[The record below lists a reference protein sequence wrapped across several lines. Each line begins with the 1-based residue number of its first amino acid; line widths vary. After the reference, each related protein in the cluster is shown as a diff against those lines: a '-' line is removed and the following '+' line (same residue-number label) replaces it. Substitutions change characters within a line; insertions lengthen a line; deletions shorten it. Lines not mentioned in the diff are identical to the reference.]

1 MKTKYLKSYIILFS
15 VLFLTETVLFS
26 APTAKNFLKDG
37 GMETLGKSD
46 SPWKLIYSGAPSQI
60 TSREE
65 DGNRFLH
72 VKTEKNGKS
81 GMYGAKQ
88 VLIFDPPIYMP
99 IRFGGRARV
108 ESEVKALE
116 GNRHDFNIYIDAFYE
131 DDSPLWGARA
141 HFRQEERDWHE
152 TSDVIWPE
160 KPIKKVEIFVLFRD
174 YGGEVSF
181 DDIFFGELLPEM
193 QNFRAV
199 GGLTGEGSV
208 AISGQIYW
216 NPRFNK
222 EPFSV
227 ELYQITDGKETAI
240 PVDFQSDNRTFFVN
254 VMTEKNAKN
263 VGNTDSGTKKTFR
276 ICVKQGEKTTFE
288 KIFTCDTASK
298 IGCGTYSAP
307 DLPYTLWL
315 ESSMKRVYLNT
326 LPEIENLE
334 AENTETKKTTENT
347 PKNTTFSVQLDTARG
362 ESESFQIAVHSRV
375 EIPRVSVTFSDF
387 VSKDNPNAKISAS
400 TLEWQQVGYLKT
412 PKIVEHPLE
421 KNGMPMWYP
430 DTLLPRRSGI
440 VPANQTAS
448 FWVTVSIPPETMP
461 GTYHGT
467 VTWTPEMGKISGT
480 QENGENAEKAENS
493 VNLEKVKPVEIPV
506 TVTVYPVTIPPEGH
520 LGNAF
525 ALMDGFLE
533 EVYEKTEGP
542 ISAERL
548 LTLRRNFGEMMLRNR
563 LTPEGDISRTEMPNV
578 ELLKEWK
585 GRGLGKFNILNM
597 VTPRGNAPWQCNAPV
612 EFYTPEQKEKFLEQ
626 LRPYIEKLRKMG
638 LSEQAYI
645 YTFDERGDEYQPIM
659 TDFFGMVKENFPEI
673 STFTTAYFKAEPE
686 LMKKLN
692 VDWACPLTSVYNL
705 ETAREC
711 RQNGQ
716 QVWSYICCGPGAPY
730 ANIMLRFPLIE
741 GRILGWQ
748 AFEQEY
754 DGLLY
759 WGMNIWSCGNNLPMD
774 PDGSIFWDWETSWN
788 CGGTQIYG
796 DGRLIYPGKDGMP
809 IGCVRLANLRDG
821 YEDYELL
828 WQLNQKNPQ
837 LSRELCEK
845 VIPDLQNFTRN
856 PDVLKK
862 QRRAVLEALAKP

>member
-1 MKTKYLKSYIILFS
+1 MKMKYVKNFII
-15 VLFLTETVLFS
+15 VLLTMFWIESAIFS
-26 APTAKNFLKDG
+26 APTTKNFLKDG
-37 GMETLGKSD
+37 GMETVGKSD
-46 SPWKLIYSGAPSQI
+46 SPWKLIYSGELSQV

-72 VKTEKNGKS
+72 VKTEKS
-81 GMYGAKQ
+81 GMCGAKQ
-88 VLIFDPPIYMP
+88 VLVFDPPIYMP

-108 ESEVKALE
+108 ESKVKALE
-116 GNRHDFNIYIDAFYE
+116 GNRHDFDIYIDAFYE

-141 HFRQEERDWHE
+141 HFQQDGRDWHE
-152 TSDVIWPE
+152 TSEVILPD
-160 KPIKKVEIFVLFRD
+160 KPIKKVEVFVLFRD

-222 EPFSV
+222 EPFRV

-254 VMTEKNAKN
+254 VMTGKNTKNA
-263 VGNTDSGTKKTFR
+263 DSGTEKTFR

-288 KIFTCDTASK
+288 KIFTCDTTSK
-298 IGCGTYSAP
+298 TGYGTYSAP
-307 DLPYTLWL
+307 DLPYTVWL

-326 LPEIENLE
+326 LPEVKET
-334 AENTETKKTTENT
+334 AEISEKS
-347 PKNTTFSVQLDTARG
+347 PKNKDFAVHLDAARG
-362 ESESFQIAVHSRV
+362 ESESFQVAVHSCV

-387 VSKDNPNAKISAS
+387 VSQENPDAKISAS
-400 TLEWQQVGYLKT
+400 ALEWQQVGYLKT

-430 DTLLPRRSGI
+430 DTLLPRRFGI

-448 FWVTVSIPPETMP
+448 FWVTVSVPPETMP
-461 GTYHGT
+461 GTYQGT
-467 VTWTPEMGKISGT
+467 VTWTPEMG
-480 QENGENAEKAENS
+480 ENAEKA
-493 VNLEKVKPVEIPV
+493 VNLENVKPVEIPV

-533 EVYEKTEGP
+533 EVYEKAEGP

-563 LTPEGDISRTEMPNV
+563 LTPEGDISRTEMPSM

-626 LRPYIEKLRKMG
+626 LRPYVEKLREKG

-705 ETAREC
+705 ETARAC

-759 WGMNIWSCGNNLPMD
+759 WGMNIWSCNNNLPMD

-837 LSRELCEK
+837 LARELCKK
-845 VIPDLQNFTRN
+845 VIPDLQNFTRK
-856 PDVLKK
+856 PEVLQQ
-862 QRRAVLEALAKP
+862 QRRAVLEALATP